1 MTYSLSFDKMLAGC
15 LVLGLFFPFSVANS
29 AEEEPASASDTV
41 PKSTKISGV
50 FEAIHAHEI
59 SASTEQLE
67 TFEISRIV
75 AHGTSVRKG
84 QNLVWFETEDIDKK
98 VKNAE
103 IDLRLAKLALEDE
116 EFAYKQFLETQTLD
130 REAAEQARSYAKQD
144 YDNFIQVDRERE
156 ILGAEFNLKMSRYS
170 LEGVMEELAQLEQM
184 YNEDDLTEASEEI
197 VLKRAKQAVESTQFR
212 LEGTEIASNRT
223 VKQTVPRSEAQNKE
237 KLAKAELAYSK
248 AIRDLNS
255 NQLRR
260 EIELNRKRDSFKEQ
274 DEKLAELK
282 EERKKVVLTSPI
294 DGIVFHGQLMRG
306 KLGEKPSEL
315 KPASKVTSQQVV
327 VTVVDPS
334 KLQIRVD
341 LDEKNL
347 PNVSVRGKCKVTVP
361 ALADF
366 ETTGIVKS
374 VSSVPYAGTKYDC
387 VVTFSKKKDQPA
399 ILPTM
404 TCELE
409 FVEEDATEKDS
420 VEKKETQDDES
431 KEEK

>member
-1 MTYSLSFDKMLAGC
+1 MTNSLSFDKMLVGC
-15 LVLGLFFPFSVANS
+15 FVLGLFLACSVANS
-29 AEEEPASASDTV
+29 AEEDPKSASDTE

-50 FEAIHAHEI
+50 FEAIQAHEI
-59 SASTEQLE
+59 SASTKQLE
-67 TFEISRIV
+67 TFEINRIV

-84 QNLVWFETEDIDKK
+84 QNLVWFKAEEIDKK
-98 VKNAE
+98 IKNAE
-103 IDLRLAKLALEDE
+103 IDLRLAKLSLEDE
-116 EFAYKQFLETQTLD
+116 EFAYKQFIDTQKLD
-130 REAAEQARSYAKQD
+130 REAAAQAWSYAQQD
-144 YDNFIQVDRERE
+144 YDNYVQVDRERE
-156 ILGAEFNLKMSRYS
+156 ILAAEFNLKMSRES
-170 LEGVMEELAQLEQM
+170 LEGVKEELAQLEQM
-184 YNEDDLTEASEEI
+184 YKEDDLTEESEEI

-212 LEGTEIASNRT
+212 LEGTEIATDRT
-223 VKQTVPRSEAQNKE
+223 VKQSVPRSEAQNKE

-260 EIELNRKRDSFKEQ
+260 DIELNRKRDSFKEQ
-274 DEKLAELK
+274 EEKLAELK
-282 EERKKVVLTSPI
+282 GERKKIVLASPI
-294 DGIVFHGQLMRG
+294 DGIVFHGSLMRG

-315 KPASKVTSQQVV
+315 KPAAKVTSQQVV

-341 LDEKNL
+341 LDENKLANM
-347 PNVSVRGKCKVTVP
+347 SVGEKCKVTVP
-361 ALADF
+361 AFANF

-387 VVTFSKKKDQPA
+387 VVAANKKKDQPA

-409 FVEEDATEKDS
+409 FVEEDTTEKDTVDKKERKDDDS
-420 VEKKETQDDES
+420 KEKK
-431 KEEK
+431 